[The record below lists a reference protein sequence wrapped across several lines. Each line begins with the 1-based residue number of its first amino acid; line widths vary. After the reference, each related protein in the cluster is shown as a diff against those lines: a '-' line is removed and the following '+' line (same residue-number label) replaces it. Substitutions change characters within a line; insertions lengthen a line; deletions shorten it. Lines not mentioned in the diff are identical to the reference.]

1 MTPAPEGPRKSQ
13 QTKKETV
20 EDLTIKLVETE
31 EEMEGAMGVR
41 FRVFVGE
48 QKVPMEEELD
58 ETDAS
63 ATHVIVVLNRAGQE
77 GEVIAT
83 GRVFY
88 RDEDTAA
95 RIGRMA
101 VDIEYRRQGI
111 GGRLLQFLEEESA
124 SQGVTTYILNAQVY
138 VKDFYA
144 AHGYIE
150 RGEEFLEADIVHIL
164 MRKEA
169 YSSD

>member
-1 MTPAPEGPRKSQ
+1 MSYGKNVRAEAN
-13 QTKKETV
+13 V

-31 EEMEGAMGVR
+31 EEMEGALGVR

-58 ETDAS
+58 ETDAA

-77 GEVIAT
+77 GEVVAT

-101 VDIEYRRQGI
+101 VDIEYRRKGI
-111 GGRLLQFLEEESA
+111 GGRLLRFLEDEA
-124 SQGVTTYILNAQVY
+124 NAQGVTTYILNAQVY

-169 YSSD
+169 ADSD

>member
-1 MTPAPEGPRKSQ
+1 MADSLK
-13 QTKKETV
+13 
-20 EDLTIKLVETE
+20 IKLVETE
-31 EEMEGAMGVR
+31 ADMEGALGVR

-48 QKVPMEEELD
+48 QHVPMEEELD
-58 ETDAS
+58 DIDAT
-63 ATHVIVVLNRAGQE
+63 ATHAIVLNEGQ
-77 GEVIAT
+77 VVAT

-88 RDEDTAA
+88 RDEDSAA

-111 GGRLLQFLEEESA
+111 GGRLLQFLEDEA
-124 SQGVTTYILNAQVY
+124 TAQGVTTYILNAQVY
-138 VKDFYA
+138 VKDFYT
-144 AHGYIE
+144 AHGYTE

-169 YSSD
+169 AGPD

>member
-1 MTPAPEGPRKSQ
+1 MQ
-13 QTKKETV
+13 
-20 EDLTIKLVETE
+20 DLTIKLVETE
-31 EEMEGAMGVR
+31 EEMEGALGVR

-48 QKVPMEEELD
+48 QQVPMEEELD
-58 ETDAS
+58 EVDAM
-63 ATHVIVVLNRAGQE
+63 ATHAIVVLNSAGQE
-77 GEVIAT
+77 GQVVAT

-88 RDEDTAA
+88 RDEDSAA

-111 GGRLLQFLEEESA
+111 GGRLLQFLEEEAA

-144 AHGYIE
+144 AHGYTE
-150 RGEEFLEADIVHIL
+150 RGAEFLEADIVHIL

-169 YSSD
+169 NDPE

>member
-1 MTPAPEGPRKSQ
+1 
-13 QTKKETV
+13 
-20 EDLTIKLVETE
+20 
-31 EEMEGAMGVR
+31 MEGALGVR

-48 QKVPMEEELD
+48 QRVPMEEELD
-58 ETDAS
+58 EVDAT
-63 ATHVIVVLNRAGQE
+63 ATHAIVLVEGQ
-77 GEVIAT
+77 VVAT

-88 RDEDTAA
+88 RDEDSAA

-111 GGRLLQFLEEESA
+111 GGRLLTFLEEEA
-124 SQGVTTYILNAQVY
+124 AAQGVNTYILNAQLY

-144 AHGYIE
+144 AYGYVE
-150 RGEEFLEADIVHIL
+150 RGEEFLEANIIHIL

-169 YSSD
+169 NSGQESADR